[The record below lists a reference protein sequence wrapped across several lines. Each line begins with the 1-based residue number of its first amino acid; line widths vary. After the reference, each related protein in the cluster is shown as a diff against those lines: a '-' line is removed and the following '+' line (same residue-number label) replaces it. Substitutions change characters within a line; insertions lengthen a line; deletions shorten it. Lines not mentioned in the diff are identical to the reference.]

1 MHSWEGDPHQQAT
14 PEYGSLDPGSDLP
27 PDRPL
32 DPTAACWR
40 VLFAGVRAAGI
51 EVDLAAMNMAKT
63 SESAERLLA
72 QAEGSE
78 LSQRIWAL
86 WGLGLLGNRGVEPER
101 LTQVLVAQL
110 QDSDPEVRHWAV
122 EGLAYLG
129 TDDAIAPLLQ
139 TLHDDGSRVVRER
152 AARSLA
158 HSGMLTQQQRC

>member
-1 MHSWEGDPHQQAT
+1 MARSIPVRIC
-14 PEYGSLDPGSDLP
+14 LP
-27 PDRPL
+27 TGLLIRPL
-32 DPTAACWR
+32 GVGGSCLPSWVAFYWHYSSPPAWR
-40 VLFAGVRAAGI
+40 
-51 EVDLAAMNMAKT
+51 D
-63 SESAERLLA
+63 ERLLA

-129 TDDAIAPLLQ
+129 SDDTIAPLLQ
-139 TLHDDGSRVVRER
+139 TLHDDASPVVRER
-152 AARSLA
+152 AAI
-158 HSGMLTQQQRC
+158 